1 MTALKAH
8 EVARYLKRPDL
19 TAGVFLAYG
28 SDAGLVRETAQT
40 LLRHFEAQS
49 GDPGSAIT
57 LEGADNDAPERLS
70 VEARTPS
77 LFGGTRIIRVRNAGK
92 SLTTALSSLLDEPAD
107 AVIVLEAGNL
117 QRNDAL
123 RVLIEKSRE
132 ARTLP
137 CFSDNEEAL
146 ASLIRQHFA
155 ETQIDIAPD
164 AVATLKSL
172 MGNDREVTRRELE
185 KLSLYAA
192 ESRRLTVED
201 VVILCGDN
209 AALALDTV
217 IDAAAGGDAARLDE
231 ALARAQISGLD
242 TQRIL
247 SAALNHFSWLRRLR
261 VDVDAGRAPRDVL
274 AQSRP
279 RPHFSRTA
287 GLERQLRLWN
297 DSALAGATARL
308 YEAVA
313 DSRKKGAAG
322 TSLAQRALLAVCI
335 VAARN

>member
-8 EVARYLKRPDL
+8 EVSRYLKRPDL
-19 TAGVFLAYG
+19 KAGVFLAYG
-28 SDAGLVRETAQT
+28 GDAGLVRETAHT

-49 GDPGSAIT
+49 GDPGGAIT
-57 LEGADNDAPERLS
+57 LEGSDNDAPERLA

-123 RVLIEKSRE
+123 RVLIEKSRD

-137 CFSDNEEAL
+137 CFADNEEAL
-146 ASLIRQHFA
+146 AVLIRQHFA

-192 ESRRLTVED
+192 ESHRLTVED
-201 VVILCGDN
+201 VIVLCGDN

-242 TQRIL
+242 SQRIL
-247 SAALNHFSWLRRLR
+247 SAALNHFTWLRRLR
-261 VDVDAGRAPRDVL
+261 VEVDAGRPPRDVL
-274 AQSRP
+274 AQARP

-287 GLERQLRLWN
+287 GLERQLRLWS
-297 DSALAGATARL
+297 DSALSGAAARL

-313 DSRKKGAAG
+313 DSRKTGAAG
-322 TSLAQRALLAVCI
+322 ASLAQRALLAVCI
-335 VAARN
+335 AAARH